1 MNILKM
7 APVSSMSRAFKGAV
21 KSFVKWRNS
30 ALKSAPR
37 HLTKNNLQRTLFFYP
52 KIPMKKKLWFQG
64 NYKSRYDPMIKELP
78 IWPLSLNSR
87 I

>member
-7 APVSSMSRAFKGAV
+7 APTSSLSRAFKGAV

-37 HLTKNNLQRTLFFYP
+37 LLTKNNLQRTLFFYS
-52 KIPMKKKLWFQG
+52 KIPMKK
-64 NYKSRYDPMIKELP
+64 NYGSRATTRADMIP
-78 IWPLSLNSR
+78 
-87 I
+87 